1 MLVKTVFAGF
11 GGQGVLLMGY
21 MLAYAAMQE
30 ERHVTYMPSYGA
42 EVRGGTANCTVA
54 ISNDEIA
61 SPVASSPECLVV
73 MNAPSLIR
81 FQSSVKPGGLVF
93 INSTMVTRV
102 PSRRDVETFR
112 VPATKIAE
120 DLGEMRASNIVM
132 LGALVAGTNL
142 VSTRTLGASIEDILG
157 RKKEL
162 LEINR
167 KAMELGMEHIRTVYP
182 DWYRKKT
189 KIASGAKSA

>member
-73 MNAPSLIR
+73 MNAPSLMR
-81 FQSSVKPGGLVF
+81 FLGSVKGGGLVF
-93 INSTMVTRV
+93 INSTMVTRI
-102 PSRRDVETFR
+102 PSRKDVEIFR
-112 VPATKIAE
+112 IPVSRIAE
-120 DLGEMRASNIVM
+120 ELGDMRVANIVM

-142 VSTRTLGASIEDILG
+142 ISTRTLGTSIEDILG

-167 KAMELGMEHIRTVYP
+167 KALELGMEHIRTVYP
-182 DWYRKKT
+182 DWYRKKA
-189 KIASGAKSA
+189 KVVSGTKSA